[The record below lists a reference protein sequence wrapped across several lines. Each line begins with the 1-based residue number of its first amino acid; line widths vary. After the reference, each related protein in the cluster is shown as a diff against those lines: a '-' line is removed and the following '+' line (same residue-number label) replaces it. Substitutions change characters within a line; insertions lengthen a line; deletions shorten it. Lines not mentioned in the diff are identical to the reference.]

1 MWCLWLPD
9 CCSKEHSTEQ
19 LFYKICFSISLQIVH
34 GTTTNRSS
42 RSHALG
48 LHLLLFYTWQITH
61 FYQSVQMGWPPQ
73 ESPPGAMFF
82 VVNLLRSQS
91 PQRATR
97 ATQIWRARHGAKS
110 QTQKFS
116 RVYSLVFVFILC
128 CLRWPQGLTCWP
140 AIALVGT
147 CFNQKPFCPHYGT
160 LVPEVFFRRENIKR
174 QTKKRWEKTSGY
186 PRCESHYHATITVN
200 QHHEID

>member
-73 ESPPGAMFF
+73 DSPPGAMFF

-97 ATQIWRARHGAKS
+97 ATPS
-110 QTQKFS
+110 
-116 RVYSLVFVFILC
+116 VFILC
-128 CLRWPQGLTCWP
+128 CLRQCLRDWRAAPT
-140 AIALVGT
+140 IALFRTWMGEQLQSEALLPT
-147 CFNQKPFCPHYGT
+147 LWFLSSNIFLLKNRLKLPQKH
-160 LVPEVFFRRENIKR
+160 PERFLKDT
-174 QTKKRWEKTSGY
+174 TKVRYVIFPSNL
-186 PRCESHYHATITVN
+186 RNRV
-200 QHHEID
+200 